1 MKRKSILLISL
12 ISIILSVFLNYP
24 VKAVEEKTI
33 RVWGSE
39 ITRENDVLRE
49 LADEYNKETGTN
61 VIVIDRKKSF

>member
-12 ISIILSVFLNYP
+12 ISIILSVFVNYP

-39 ITRENDVLRE
+39 ITQKMM
-49 LADEYNKETGTN
+49 Y
-61 VIVIDRKKSF
+61 